1 MAPAPGPPPEHLPA
15 PAASLP
21 LPAPYD
27 FRLSTARFRAY
38 GPDLATLWDEAG
50 EALWR
55 VADGVAMRIAA
66 APGGAPGVLVAPG
79 GPAAVREAAL
89 LLGAAHDLR
98 GFPAFAAA
106 SGDPVLQ
113 ALHARF
119 PGLRPPLAPDPFEAL
134 VTAITAQQVSL
145 RSAFAVRNRLIAA
158 YGEAP
163 GRGGPAAV
171 AAAGEAPAAE
181 RVRAFPR
188 AEALAAE
195 EPAAL
200 VPLGFSRRKAEY
212 VVGVAQALPGLAGLA
227 LLADDEV
234 KARLVAIRGLGE
246 WTADWFLARH
256 LARPAGW
263 PAGDLVLRKA
273 CAHHYAGGRDL
284 STAEVRALGARFAP
298 FQSHV
303 AHLLLLGSTLP

>member
-1 MAPAPGPPPEHLPA
+1 MTPSP
-15 PAASLP
+15 PAALVP
-21 LPAPYD
+21 LPQPYD
-27 FRLSTARFRAY
+27 FRLSTSRFRAY
-38 GPDLATLWDEAG
+38 GPDLATLWDEEG

-55 VADGVAMRIAA
+55 VVGGVAVRIAA
-66 APGGAPGVLVAPG
+66 APGSGGSGGSGGGVLVAPG
-79 GPAAVREAAL
+79 SPAAVREAGL

-98 GFPAFAAA
+98 GFPAWVAA

-113 ALHARF
+113 ELHARF
-119 PGLRPPLAPDPFEAL
+119 AGFRAPLAPGPFEAL

-163 GRGGPAAV
+163 GQGGPAPV
-171 AAAGEAPAAE
+171 AAAAGGAPPAE
-181 RVRAFPR
+181 RVRAFP
-188 AEALAAE
+188 AA
-195 EPAAL
+195 AAFAATDPGDL

-212 VVGVAQALPGLAGLA
+212 VVGVAQALPGLDGLA
-227 LLADDEV
+227 AQADDEV

-256 LARPAGW
+256 LGRPTGW

-273 CAHHYAGGRDL
+273 CSRHYAGGRDL
-284 STAEVRALGARFAP
+284 STAEVRALGERFAP